1 MKITKI
7 HIDHFGCWQNQVFEF
22 TDGLQIISGLNGT
35 GKTTLHAYIQGMLF
49 GFPNAKSAGTTYENQ
64 SATAI
69 YGGRLWFTHNDVS
82 YELARHQRTN
92 STIVLKNTRTNQEFA
107 NPDDVLKQMI
117 APLTPALY
125 QSIYQFN
132 QDGLLEILTLKPN
145 ELLER
150 LRVIG
155 IPNAQ
160 GWLKQSDEWV
170 KEAEA
175 SLGKTVTAKRPINQ
189 KIAQL
194 EEAKATLQRME
205 QGLPQVEEVEQQ
217 ITRLKSEVNELQTQ
231 QTQQVVADQYQ
242 KLQAQLQ
249 EVDKWLEAQPPKL
262 RESDVT
268 DIQVMQNT
276 LASQYTSDDVSRWYD
291 IERLLA
297 QLSAQPVATRQ
308 HVSMSPEIP
317 WVYIILALLGGLLLG
332 SLLGKLLVGIL
343 LGIVIAGALFWKN
356 KESVETS
363 TTVST
368 PRDARLIEQLAQLGF
383 MVNDAT
389 NIAVSRQQV
398 AQEIGKLTHQNDSY
412 RQVEQQLANRYRELG
427 ITSDEDFEIRRNQL
441 AEITQQEQ
449 RQQILRTQLADVA
462 NQETVHHSVD
472 DLAEVLRQKHAQI
485 AQLEVQLDRLSS
497 DQSLRQQRQM
507 VANWESE
514 LINDMRDYFALQ
526 MAATWTR
533 QSFDAANNDRWP
545 RLEQQADRYLQTL
558 TKGQYQHVT
567 WTEKNFEIIDYQ
579 NKKWDVR
586 SLSRGTAQQLYVAL
600 RLAMIS
606 ELQAQVNMPLL
617 IDDAFVDFDV
627 ERQSAL
633 LSLLRTQ
640 SHEQQIFYFTKDVM
654 TEPEQLIL

>member
-7 HIDHFGCWQNQVFEF
+7 HIDHFGCWQNQQFEF
-22 TDGLQIISGLNGT
+22 TDGLQIVSGLNGT

-49 GFPNAKSAGTTYENQ
+49 GFPSAKSATTTYENQ

-69 YGGRLWFTHNDVS
+69 YGGRLWFTHNGVC

-92 STIVLKNTRTNQEFA
+92 STVILKNAVTNQEFA
-107 NPDDVLKQMI
+107 NPEDMLSQMM

-132 QDGLLEILTLKPN
+132 QDDLLEILTLKPT

-160 GWLKQSDEWV
+160 GWLRQSDEWV
-170 KEAEA
+170 KEAES

-194 EEAKATLQRME
+194 EEAKATLHRME
-205 QGLPQVEEVEQQ
+205 QGLPQLEEVEQQ
-217 ITRLKSEVNELQTQ
+217 ITSLKSDVQTLQSQ

-242 KLQAQLQ
+242 KLQEQLQ
-249 EVDKWLEAQPPKL
+249 EVDSWLAAQPPKL

-308 HVSMSPEIP
+308 QTTNRSELP
-317 WVYIILALLGGLLLG
+317 WMYMVLVFVGGVLLG
-332 SLLGKLLVGIL
+332 SLLGKPMIGVL
-343 LGIVIAGALFWKN
+343 LGIVIAGALFLPN
-356 KESVETS
+356 KSAVETT

-368 PRDARLIEQLAQLGF
+368 PRDARLIEQLEQLGF

-398 AQEIGKLTHQNDSY
+398 AQEIGKLTHQNESY
-412 RQVEQQLANRYRELG
+412 RQVEQQLAARYHELG
-427 ITSDEDFEIRRNQL
+427 ISSDADFDVRREQL
-441 AEITQQEQ
+441 AEISRQEQ
-449 RQQILRTQLADVA
+449 RQQILRTQLADVTE
-462 NQETVHHSVD
+462 QEGIMHSVD
-472 DLAEVLRQKHAQI
+472 DLADVLQQKHAQI
-485 AQLEVQLDRLSS
+485 AQLEVQLDRLGS

-507 VANWESE
+507 VENWESE

-526 MAATWTR
+526 MAAQWTR

-567 WTEKNFEIIDYQ
+567 WTEKNFEITDYQ
-579 NKKWDVR
+579 NQTWDVR
-586 SLSRGTAQQLYVAL
+586 RLSRGTAQQLYVAL

-640 SHEQQIFYFTKDVM
+640 SSEQQIFYFTKDAM
-654 TEPEQLIL
+654 TEPDQVIL